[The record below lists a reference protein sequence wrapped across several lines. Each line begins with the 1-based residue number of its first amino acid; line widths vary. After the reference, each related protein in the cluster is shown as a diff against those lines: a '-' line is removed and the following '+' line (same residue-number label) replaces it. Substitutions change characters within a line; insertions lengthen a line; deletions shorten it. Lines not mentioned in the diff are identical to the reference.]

1 MTSASVRLRI
11 LKNYHNPRVLLFPDR
26 LSIGLSVFWSFHWW
40 IIFISLEIFALLNTL
55 LFLLSVC
62 VCVLIWWMNLLLLW
76 RMCSKKYPAVLFFH
90 HEGQNTGTIM
100 ELCSTDAVTHCLQP
114 QYTVCSV
121 NLYEFPTLS
130 HELLIGPQLKIIL
143 IID

>member
-62 VCVLIWWMNLLLLW
+62 VCVCWSDEWIFSYCDGCVVKNILLFYSSIMKDRTLEQSWNSAVQMWWLTVSSRSIQYAVWIYMSFLLCHMSSL
-76 RMCSKKYPAVLFFH
+76 
-90 HEGQNTGTIM
+90 
-100 ELCSTDAVTHCLQP
+100 
-114 QYTVCSV
+114 
-121 NLYEFPTLS
+121 
-130 HELLIGPQLKIIL
+130 
-143 IID
+143 